1 VDIFWFQ
8 AIEKLSSQADSFK
21 VHKHSSKNFKS
32 ILRNHL
38 AFDQIPMALAIHFLI
53 IQKDTVLGARTH
65 EVIVAGAGGKAA
77 AHSGSW
83 LLAELTSQLLAPDH
97 SHVHIL

>member
-1 VDIFWFQ
+1 
-8 AIEKLSSQADSFK
+8 
-21 VHKHSSKNFKS
+21 
-32 ILRNHL
+32 
-38 AFDQIPMALAIHFLI
+38 MALAIHFLI